1 MYNAN
6 ITTITGVIMSSN
18 PLTLIRTDSI
28 VTPTVLGQ
36 VTGDN
41 INPLYN
47 TCYISSVTTGGINM
61 SSNFPTMPMDFVATS
76 TTYPL
81 GTMITGNIGTYFSV
95 GTYVIANAPAGY
107 VRFSQPLL
115 ATILNITVATAL
127 ITLSSGIIGGA
138 LLGNVYIDYR
148 PSLNL
153 QIKTS
158 STVTQNALII
168 NPSKIILALPTSTP
182 YVPLGVNDLVNKT
195 YCDSLVGGP
204 NVCTT
209 NTAQTITAAKKFV
222 GGFTTSYSNTGT
234 NMTLNI
240 VNDSANAIN
249 RIESGLTNATGS
261 SADIAFTSIL
271 NQNQFARMNSYGI
284 YTPTGNFYG
293 RNDASTFNTTGS
305 NGLLP
310 IGYTWE
316 ILGAL
321 STPVTGSN
329 YVGITAS
336 PNLSMGVWAISGYL
350 VINKGTGV
358 YLATS
363 SVKILWDTVVGV
375 KIYPASS
382 GLIFPLLGANTAVK
396 YVIPLGTI
404 NVVVTINGAIQTINR
419 MISCTIGTL
428 TWQVS
433 FTGVKIA

>member
-1 MYNAN
+1 
-6 ITTITGVIMSSN
+6 
-18 PLTLIRTDSI
+18 
-28 VTPTVLGQ
+28 
-36 VTGDN
+36 
-41 INPLYN
+41 
-47 TCYISSVTTGGINM
+47 
-61 SSNFPTMPMDFVATS
+61 
-76 TTYPL
+76 
-81 GTMITGNIGTYFSV
+81 
-95 GTYVIANAPAGY
+95 
-107 VRFSQPLL
+107 
-115 ATILNITVATAL
+115 
-127 ITLSSGIIGGA
+127 
-138 LLGNVYIDYR
+138 
-148 PSLNL
+148 
-153 QIKTS
+153 
-158 STVTQNALII
+158 VTQNALII

-240 VNDSANAIN
+240 KNDPVNGIN
-249 RIESGLTNATGS
+249 TIESGLTSVVGS
-261 SADIAFTSIL
+261 SADICFTSIL

-284 YTPTGNFYG
+284 YTPTGCRYG
-293 RNDASTFNTTGS
+293 RNDGFAYNVASTIGVT
-305 NGLLP
+305 NGLYP
-310 IGYTWE
+310 VGYCWE
-316 ILGAL
+316 ILGVL

-329 YVGITAS
+329 YVGVVAS
-336 PNLSMGVWAISGYL
+336 PALGLGVWAISGYL

-358 YLATS
+358 YLPAS

-375 KIYPASS
+375 KIFPASS
-382 GLIFPLLGANTAVK
+382 GLMFPLLAANTAVK

-404 NVVVTINGAIQTINR
+404 NVVVTTAGAIQTINR